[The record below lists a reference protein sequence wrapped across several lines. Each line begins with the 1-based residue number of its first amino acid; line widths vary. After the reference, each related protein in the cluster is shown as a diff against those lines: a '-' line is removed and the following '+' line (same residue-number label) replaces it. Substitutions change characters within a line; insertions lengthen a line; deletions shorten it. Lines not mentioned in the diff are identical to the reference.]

1 MRHLLTGLIIL
12 SIATCWSLSSCK
24 KELSATGS
32 PTTIQLWFNNV
43 AGIAPLTRGTI
54 YQDSYTGEQF
64 SVGAFKY
71 YISNVQ
77 LISSSG
83 VFTNIP
89 SVYRLVDAF
98 DTTTTSVSFPG
109 VADSL
114 VAISFL
120 IGVDSTV
127 DASGPRNGD
136 LDPSKGMFLG
146 GNQGYIMAE
155 LTGYSPASSQVN
167 FSFNYQISGY
177 TGPYNVLR
185 KVTLALPGLP
195 VTVSPVIP
203 DTVQIRIDTDV
214 QTWFSAVHYLPISG
228 NSTCTAPGQLA
239 SEYADNYA
247 HMFVVRNV
255 IIK

>member
-1 MRHLLTGLIIL
+1 MRHLFTGLLIIA
-12 SIATCWSLSSCK
+12 IWSLASCK

-32 PTTIQLWFNNV
+32 PTTIQLQFNPV
-43 AGIAPLTRGTI
+43 VGIAPLIRGDI
-54 YQDSYTGEQF
+54 YQDPYTGEQF
-64 SVGAFKY
+64 SVSAFKY
-71 YISNVQ
+71 YISNIQ
-77 LISSSG
+77 LISSNG

-89 SVYRLVDAF
+89 AVYRLVDAF
-98 DTTTTSVSFPG
+98 DTTTASITFPG

-120 IGVDSTV
+120 VGVDSTV

-155 LTGYSPASSQVN
+155 LTGYSPASQQVDY
-167 FSFNYQISGY
+167 SFNYQISGY
-177 TGPYNVLR
+177 TGPDNVLR

-203 DTVQIRIDTDV
+203 DTVQVLIDADA
-214 QTWFSAVHYLPISG
+214 QAWFSAVHYLSINS
-228 NSTCTAPGQLA
+228 NSTCTTPGPLA
-239 SEYADNYA
+239 AEYADNYA

-255 IIK
+255 IVK